1 MTELTSYRESLVKV
15 NIRGGI
21 FQGDNLSPLKFVI
34 CMILLTHV
42 LHKVKTRY
50 TLVGGKKINH
60 IFMGNLKL
68 YGKSESEIKR
78 IVSIV
83 ENFSRDIC
91 MEFGIK
97 KCGVIILNRGK
108 EKSTDG
114 IELPIC
120 EKIREI
126 DFEE

>member
-1 MTELTSYRESLVKV
+1 M
-15 NIRGGI
+15 
-21 FQGDNLSPLKFVI
+21 
-34 CMILLTHV
+34 
-42 LHKVKTRY
+42 
-50 TLVGGKKINH
+50 
-60 IFMGNLKL
+60 
-68 YGKSESEIKR
+68 
-78 IVSIV
+78 SIV

-97 KCGVIILNRGK
+97 KCGVIILNGGK
-108 EKSTDG
+108 EKSTDA